1 MNHRT
6 PFLSVLLT
14 GLLGFQLACAAQSA
28 EQSAQPPAQ
37 PAAAPHAPAVTA
49 SEATTPDLTSETAEV
64 EQSPPAPPP
73 PPHHH
78 RRGKGNVLVLLDQ
91 DAVLPEG
98 QSTEAVIAVV
108 GSATAKGDVRDSVVA
123 VLGNASATG
132 PVGNDVVAIA
142 GNTYVNSHIGGDAVA
157 IFGNLEL
164 GPLAEIDGDVVVVSG
179 RLTKHPDAIL
189 HGSTEQVALPA
200 WSSDFSW
207 LRPWVRHCLMLGRP
221 LALEPGLGWAWTLA
235 LGFLAF
241 YVIIALLFS
250 RHVQQCVTTLE
261 TRPGSTV
268 LASILSLLLT
278 PVVTLLL
285 IVTVLGMALIPFF
298 WFALFVAGL
307 FGTVAVLSAIGRRI
321 TGFIGSAPLTDT
333 VLSVLIGSII
343 VLLLYLVPFIGFIV
357 YKLVGILGV
366 GVVLYTLL
374 LHFKAKRDS
383 SYAAA
388 APAAAMSGTPGAT
401 TAGHTAVSQSA
412 ADLAAGDQGAGDT
425 TGASAAAGEAGQA
438 TTEPGAAAAAA
449 ATPAA
454 TALPRAG
461 FWLRMGAL
469 LIDLIL
475 VSVVL
480 ALTDGDGDLV
490 LIGLAAYGAVMW
502 KFKGTTI
509 GGILCNLRVVR
520 QDGREID
527 WSTAIVRALGC
538 FVSLIFLGLGFL
550 WIVFDDGR
558 QSWHDK
564 IAGTIVVKM
573 PPGAS
578 LL

>member
-6 PFLSVLLT
+6 PFLSVLLAS
-14 GLLGFQLACAAQSA
+14 LLGFHLAC
-28 EQSAQPPAQ
+28 SAQP
-37 PAAAPHAPAVTA
+37 
-49 SEATTPDLTSETAEV
+49 AE
-64 EQSPPAPPP
+64 PPAPPQAP
-73 PPHHH
+73 ETPQVSPEADVETAAPTTDIEVDAP
-78 RRGKGNVLVLLDQ
+78 RRKLKVKRHGGRKGNVIVLLDQ

-98 QSTEAVIAVV
+98 QSTEAVVALV
-108 GSATAKGDVRDSVVA
+108 GSATAKGEVTDSVIA

-132 PVGNDVVAIA
+132 PVGNAVVAIA

-157 IFGNLEL
+157 VFGNLEL

-179 RLTKHPDAIL
+179 RLIKDPGAIT
-189 HGSTEQVALPA
+189 HGSIEQVALPA
-200 WSSDFSW
+200 WSSDLSW

-221 LALEPGLGWAWTLA
+221 LALEPGLGWAWSLA

-241 YVIIALLFS
+241 YVVIALLFS
-250 RHVQQCVTTLE
+250 RQVQHCVTTLE

-278 PVVTLLL
+278 PVLTLLL

-307 FGTVAVLSAIGRRI
+307 FGTVAVLSTIGRRI
-321 TGFIGSAPLTDT
+321 TSFIGSAPLTDT
-333 VLSVLIGSII
+333 VLSVLIGGAI
-343 VLLLYLVPFIGFIV
+343 VLLSYLVPFVGFIV
-357 YKLVGILGV
+357 YKLVGILGM
-366 GVVLYTLL
+366 GVVIYTLL
-374 LHFKAKRDS
+374 LHLKAKRDS
-383 SYAAA
+383 SYGAAA
-388 APAAAMSGTPGAT
+388 AGGTAPAAAMSSSTSS
-401 TAGHTAVSQSA
+401 AV
-412 ADLAAGDQGAGDT
+412 AGDET
-425 TGASAAAGEAGQA
+425 TGSAAAGEAA
-438 TTEPGAAAAAA
+438 PPAGASSDVP
-449 ATPAA
+449 PAA
-454 TALPRAG
+454 TVAAPAATTLPRAG

-480 ALTDGDGDLV
+480 ALTDGDGNLL

-550 WIVFDDGR
+550 WIVFDEGR

-564 IAGTIVVKM
+564 IAGTIVVRV